1 MPYPP
6 ASRNAPTPPFDGTEA
21 CAGVGE
27 AMFFTK
33 DLAAIRDARKLCA
46 GCPMLVACDTWSMER
61 EEFGFW
67 AGRTA
72 LERERIRKEQ
82 GLTLH
87 RPEARGI
94 RRPSVPKPKQ
104 LVAA

>member
-1 MPYPP
+1 MPYPLTK
-6 ASRNAPTPPFDGTEA
+6 NAPTPPFDGTEA

-33 DLAAIRDARKLCA
+33 DAAAIRNARTLCA
-46 GCPMLVACDTWSMER
+46 GCPMLAACNDWSMEH

-67 AGRTA
+67 AGKTA
-72 LERERIRKEQ
+72 LERERERLDLGI
-82 GLTLH
+82 TLH
-87 RPEARGI
+87 RPEARGV
-94 RRPSVPKPKQ
+94 RRSVPKKQ